1 MACLEM
7 FNSDQHQCS
16 NLSSSSTP
24 PPMSPRISFSNDFVD
39 TQQQQQRTI
48 SDSSSLPKVSSNFEF
63 SISNFSMI
71 QSSADEIFSKG
82 RILPFKPDINKSTNT
97 TTLRDEL
104 LNDDEDGDDDD
115 NTFSLMSRPPKG
127 PIRWRDFLRLNKR
140 NHILSSKSKS
150 DHHHLSKVSDGGFTM
165 ESVIEGNEDEELHVS
180 KIPKEVLKS
189 TAADDNIGTNT
200 RENVEIGI

>member
-7 FNSDQHQCS
+7 FNSDQHQCT
-16 NLSSSSTP
+16 NLSSSTP

-39 TQQQQQRTI
+39 TQQQQQQQRTTT
-48 SDSSSLPKVSSNFEF
+48 DSPKVSSNFEF
-63 SISNFSMI
+63 STSNFNMI

-82 RILPFKPDINKSTNT
+82 RILPFKQDINKST

-104 LNDDEDGDDDD
+104 LNDDEDGEDDS
-115 NTFSLMSRPPKG
+115 TFSLMSKPPKG

-180 KIPKEVLKS
+180 KIPKEGLKS
-189 TAADDNIGTNT
+189 TADDNIGTNT

>member
-1 MACLEM
+1 
-7 FNSDQHQCS
+7 
-16 NLSSSSTP
+16 
-24 PPMSPRISFSNDFVD
+24 
-39 TQQQQQRTI
+39 
-48 SDSSSLPKVSSNFEF
+48 
-63 SISNFSMI
+63 MI

-82 RILPFKPDINKSTNT
+82 RILPFKQDINKST

-104 LNDDEDGDDDD
+104 LNDDEDGEDDS
-115 NTFSLMSRPPKG
+115 TFSLMSKPPKG

-180 KIPKEVLKS
+180 KIPKEGLKS
-189 TAADDNIGTNT
+189 TADDNIGTNT

>member
-7 FNSDQHQCS
+7 FNSDQHQCT
-16 NLSSSSTP
+16 NLSSTP

-39 TQQQQQRTI
+39 AQQQQQQQQQQRTI
-48 SDSSSLPKVSSNFEF
+48 SDSPKVSSNFEF
-63 SISNFSMI
+63 STSNFNMI

-82 RILPFKPDINKSTNT
+82 RILPFKQDINKT

-104 LNDDEDGDDDD
+104 LNDDEDGDDDS
-115 NTFSLMSRPPKG
+115 TFSLMSRPPKG
-127 PIRWRDFLRLNKR
+127 PIRWRDFLRLNKK
-140 NHILSSKSKS
+140 NHILSSKNKS

-165 ESVIEGNEDEELHVS
+165 ESVIEGNEEEELHVS
-180 KIPKEVLKS
+180 KIPKEGLKS
-189 TAADDNIGTNT
+189 TADDNIGTNT

>member
-7 FNSDQHQCS
+7 FNSDQHQCT
-16 NLSSSSTP
+16 NLSSTP

-39 TQQQQQRTI
+39 TQQQQQQQQQRQI
-48 SDSSSLPKVSSNFEF
+48 SDSSALPKVSSNFEF
-63 SISNFSMI
+63 SISNFNMN

-82 RILPFKPDINKSTNT
+82 RILPFKQDINKT

-104 LNDDEDGDDDD
+104 LNDDEDDD

-165 ESVIEGNEDEELHVS
+165 ESVIEGNEDEELHAS
-180 KIPKEVLKS
+180 KIPVKEGLKDTS
-189 TAADDNIGTNT
+189 DDIIGTNS